1 MRVAV
6 FGGSG
11 MVGGGVLRECLEDPR
26 VSGVLSVGRRPS
38 GLDDTKLDELVVE
51 DLFDLSP
58 HRGRFE
64 GLDAC
69 LYCLG
74 VSSAGLSESAYR
86 RITYD
91 LTCAVLEVVSAA
103 SPGLTVCF
111 VSGQGSDSTGTSR
124 TMWARVK
131 GEAENEVL
139 ARYGPAYVFRPGLIQ
154 PLKGVRSRT
163 PLYQVPLVL
172 LGPVLPLLRRLFP
185 KYVTSTVLVARAM
198 LNAAADG
205 YGKSVLET
213 DDINRLGGATGS
225 ATSGA

>member
-11 MVGGGVLRECLEDPR
+11 MVGGGVLRECLRDAR
-26 VSGVLSVGRRPS
+26 VSGVVSVGRRTS
-38 GLDDTKLDELVVE
+38 GLDDPKLDELIVE
-51 DLFDLSP
+51 DLFELTP
-58 HRGRFE
+58 YHERFR

-74 VSSAGLSESAYR
+74 VSSAGLSEADYR
-86 RITYD
+86 RVTYD

-103 SPGLTVCF
+103 SPGVTVCF
-111 VSGQGSDSTGTSR
+111 VSGQGSDGTGTSR

-154 PLKGVRSRT
+154 PLEGVRSRT
-163 PLYQVPLVL
+163 LLYQVPLVL
-172 LGPVLPLLRRLFP
+172 MGPLFPLLRRLFP
-185 KYVTSTVLVARAM
+185 RNVTSTVLVARAM

-205 YGKSVLET
+205 YAKSVLET
-213 DDINRLGGATGS
+213 EDINRLGGRG
-225 ATSGA
+225 GAGAEA